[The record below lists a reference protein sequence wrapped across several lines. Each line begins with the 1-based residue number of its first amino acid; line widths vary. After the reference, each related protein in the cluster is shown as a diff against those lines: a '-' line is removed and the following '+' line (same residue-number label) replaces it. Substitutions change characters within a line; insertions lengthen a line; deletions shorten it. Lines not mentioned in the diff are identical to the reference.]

1 MTNNRVLQAREFL
14 KNKGFHIAT
23 KQDISRLS
31 DIAADAYE
39 NYPLHNWFGNGKYDK
54 YMSRKIIE
62 ISLLTMMKN
71 GVIYSDK
78 ERNGFAIWMPEGFTG
93 SKTLPFLFNGGFS
106 IIKKSGFSIISKLL
120 SYENFAMKLKKQF
133 TQHQDWYL
141 YNLSVKPDAQG
152 QGIGK
157 SLVSNMLEFCKMEKI
172 KCYLETNKRSNV
184 GLYQKLGFQC
194 VEDTMVPN
202 SDVRHFAMVC
212 G

>member
-1 MTNNRVLQAREFL
+1 MNKNRVIQAREFL
-14 KNKGFHIAT
+14 KNKGFYIAT
-23 KQDISRLS
+23 KQDIPHLS
-31 DIAADAYE
+31 NIAAEAYE
-39 NYPLHNWFGNGKYDK
+39 NYPLHNWFGNGQYDK
-54 YMSRKIIE
+54 YMSKKIIE

-71 GVIYSDK
+71 GIIYSDK
-78 ERNGFAIWMPEGFTG
+78 DRNGFAIWMPEGFTG
-93 SKTLPFLFNGGFS
+93 SKTVPFLLNGGLKIVKRAGLT
-106 IIKKSGFSIISKLL
+106 IIGKLL

-184 GLYQKLGFQC
+184 GLYQKLGFKC
-194 VEDTMVPN
+194 VKETVIPN
-202 SDVRHFAMVC
+202 SNVQHFAMVC